1 MSITTT
7 LTLRCDRCGHEALLT
22 DGQARPDGWGS
33 VVAWRVGGG
42 PRRGADGRPDDL
54 CPPCAENLLSA
65 WFCQVPPK
73 PIAPPA
79 PIVAQPAPR
88 RPALT
93 IADRMRAIDAV
104 TGALLKNVVMIRDH
118 LRADPTSILSEDVP
132 APILEAVE
140 IHAQALVS
148 GIVTRLNLK
157 DASC

>member
-1 MSITTT
+1 MSIATI
-7 LTLRCDRCGHEALLT
+7 LTLRCDRCGHQALLT

-33 VVAWRVGGG
+33 VVAWRAGGG
-42 PRRGADGRPDDL
+42 PRLGADGRPDDL
-54 CPPCAENLLSA
+54 CPACAEDLLGA

-73 PIAPPA
+73 PAAPPA
-79 PIVAQPAPR
+79 AIAAPSAPR
-88 RPALT
+88 RPTLT
-93 IADRMRAIDAV
+93 NEDRKRAIDALA
-104 TGALLKNVVMIRDH
+104 GALLQNVVMIRDH

-140 IHAQALVS
+140 IRAQALVS